1 MDFYI
6 ILLTG
11 SISFVCTALLKM
23 IMKKAAVNMRANVS
37 EKSIAT
43 FVYILVFIFCFI
55 VYAAI
60 LYKIGNR
67 HFLRWHFKL
76 CYVIKAWAISVS
88 LNAVFEQLV
97 LGINPWK

>member
-11 SISFVCTALLKM
+11 SISFVCTALLKL
-23 IMKKAAVNMRANVS
+23 IMKKAVVNMKANIS
-37 EKSIAT
+37 EKGIAI

-60 LYKIGNR
+60 LYKIGNS

-76 CYVIKAWAISVS
+76 CYVIKAWAVSIS